1 MYTNRIPG
9 NSLSDSCQM
18 TPVVA
23 LLNHLKKFAHI
34 LYIWGPQE
42 WNLLFFSMCILR
54 PPYWNCKTNH
64 KSQFF
69 RLLCHQKC
77 FFFLLSQSSILQHAA
92 LFESKVE
99 SSINNLYTITIT
111 RRWSELIPD
120 LIPSSHSNP
129 SVTPITHHHYLSV
142 LKHVM
147 NKLWHGL
154 PAPAKKKKRCLYSCC
169 PDISQRILGMSQ
181 APIGFLSPLCWE

>member
-23 LLNHLKKFAHI
+23 LLDHLKKFAHI

-129 SVTPITHHHYLSV
+129 SVTPITHITTISV
-142 LKHVM
+142 SSHM
-147 NKLWHGL
+147 SWTSCDTDCQ
-154 PAPAKKKKRCLYSCC
+154 PKKKSCPYSCC